1 MLAFARRFIWLVIL
15 AFASSPLFSGPV
27 AADLRLIMVTSDH
40 CPFCQLWERGV
51 GVIYDKSPYA
61 SDLPL
66 TRIEFGTAIPAS
78 IKITTPVIGTPTFII
93 LGDDRELDRIS
104 GYEDAEMFWW
114 WLSDY
119 SNQ

>member
-15 AFASSPLFSGPV
+15 AFASSPLFAGPV

-66 TRIEFGTAIPAS
+66 TRIEFGTAIPGNV
-78 IKITTPVIGTPTFII
+78 KITTPVIGTPTFII